1 MSQDI
6 ALITDGNGY
15 IREEAKELAISAG
28 YAPKLIFQVKRTGLG
43 RMGISEGKARELKA
57 ELETQKIGKVFI
69 NGMLNAGQMFNL
81 ASFLERDAVDR
92 QKLILEIFARR
103 AITPEA
109 KLQVRL
115 AELKY
120 QLPRIKENVRL
131 SKKGEQPAGMF
142 GSGRYDIDKYVM
154 SVKEQ
159 INSLNQKIKAVSDRR
174 SFQMKE
180 RLKVKGFIISLAGYT
195 GSGKTTIFNRLTAET
210 KPITGR
216 PFTTLSPTI
225 RRLPGEED
233 IFISDTVG
241 FIEGIPHYLIEAFKS
256 TLAEITYADLVLLVT
271 DASVDEREFIRRYN
285 ASMKTFTEIGVSTEK
300 VLVVENKYD
309 ISNPSLNEEE
319 VLRDGMTRIRVSAR
333 TGYNMGALVD
343 LLEGFARNR

>member
-1 MSQDI
+1 LSQDI
-6 ALITDGNGY
+6 ALVTDGNEF
-15 IREEAKELAISAG
+15 IRDEAKELAISAG

-43 RMGISEGKARELKA
+43 RMGISEGKAIELKT
-57 ELETQKIGKVFI
+57 ELAAQKIGKVFI

-81 ASFLERDAVDR
+81 TSFLEMEAIDR

-120 QLPRIKENVRL
+120 QLPRVKENVRL

-154 SVKEQ
+154 SIKEQ
-159 INSLNQKIKAVSDRR
+159 INSLNKKIKAVSDRR

-210 KPITGR
+210 KPVTGR

-225 RRLPGEED
+225 RRLPGKED

-241 FIEGIPHYLIEAFKS
+241 FIEGIPHYLVEAFKS

-271 DASVDEREFIRRYN
+271 DVSVDQREFIRRYN
-285 ASMKTFTEIGVSTEK
+285 ASMKTFTEIGVSMDK

-309 ISNPSLNEEE
+309 ISNPSLNEERMI
-319 VLRDGMTRIRVSAR
+319 RDGMARVKISAK
-333 TGYNMGALVD
+333 TGYNMNVLMNM
-343 LLEGFARNR
+343 LEGFAHNR

>member
-6 ALITDGNGY
+6 ALVTDGNEF
-15 IREEAKELAISAG
+15 IRDEAKELAISAG
-28 YAPKLIFQVKRTGLG
+28 YVPKLIFQVKRTGLG
-43 RMGISEGKARELKA
+43 RMGISEGKAIELKA
-57 ELETQKIGKVFI
+57 ELAAQNIGKVLI

-81 ASFLERDAVDR
+81 TSFLETEAIDR
-92 QKLILEIFARR
+92 QKLILEIFAKR

-120 QLPRIKENVRL
+120 QLPRVKENVRL

-154 SVKEQ
+154 SIKEQ
-159 INSLNQKIKAVSDRR
+159 INSLNKKIKAVSDRR

-180 RLKVKGFIISLAGYT
+180 RLKVKGFVISLAGYT

-210 KPITGR
+210 KPVTGR

-225 RRLPGEED
+225 RRLPGKED

-241 FIEGIPHYLIEAFKS
+241 FIEGIPHYLVEAFKS

-271 DASVDEREFIRRYN
+271 DVSVDQREFIRRYN
-285 ASMKTFTEIGVSTEK
+285 ASMKTFTEIGVSMDK

-309 ISNPSLNEEE
+309 ISNPSLSEERMI
-319 VLRDGMTRIRVSAR
+319 RDGMARVKISAK
-333 TGYNMGALVD
+333 TGYNMNVLMNM
-343 LLEGFARNR
+343 LEGFAHNR